1 MFKSLE
7 DKQMG
12 EHNFIII
19 IYYFI
24 IFLFLKIMWMI
35 FLDIEKK
42 MTNQIPWI
50 TLNVTRQVTKI
61 VNRRLNRFLFDG
73 RIVKCTTK
81 SCWYK
86 LFHNVFYS

>member
-1 MFKSLE
+1 MWMIFLDISNIICLMFKSLE

-42 MTNQIPWI
+42 MTNQIP
-50 TLNVTRQVTKI
+50 
-61 VNRRLNRFLFDG
+61 
-73 RIVKCTTK
+73 
-81 SCWYK
+81 
-86 LFHNVFYS
+86 

>member
-42 MTNQIPWI
+42 MTNQIP
-50 TLNVTRQVTKI
+50 
-61 VNRRLNRFLFDG
+61 
-73 RIVKCTTK
+73 
-81 SCWYK
+81 
-86 LFHNVFYS
+86 